1 MEGLFCVHEL
11 LQEGNGCFHVQCITH
26 QGIRLCSVFM
36 VNESLRVPLFLL
48 WLGTSSK
55 ILQKIAK
62 NIIAIMRRI
71 NILHDM
77 LKTSQIILEEII
89 VSRETV
95 VFLLQISIF
104 LKFGEVHLEYS
115 SKNTVPWG
123 NNKFFEDMLVFTT
136 GEGVKKFRVSVIMC
150 LTNVRPQFTN

>member
-1 MEGLFCVHEL
+1 
-11 LQEGNGCFHVQCITH
+11 
-26 QGIRLCSVFM
+26 
-36 VNESLRVPLFLL
+36 
-48 WLGTSSK
+48 
-55 ILQKIAK
+55 
-62 NIIAIMRRI
+62 MRRI

-150 LTNVRPQFTN
+150 LSNVRPQFTN